1 MILYKRNAQG
11 KPIFWE
17 IHKSP
22 TGIIQV
28 HYGLVG
34 KEGHF
39 EQINTHRKID
49 DEIASQ
55 IKAKRKEGYKTVQ
68 DLYDNA
74 PLIVSGDSLYKY
86 LDTYLPKFN
95 THEDGKFIPML
106 CKTLEDNKP
115 FEKGTYFGQWKINGE
130 RCIITAS
137 IERNLFE
144 LVKLHYRSREGV
156 DWTDKLSYLDDILI
170 PAIPSTLIDL
180 MLEEGV
186 GLDGELYLPGYGI
199 NEINSF
205 IKNIEVPQHY
215 KLQYWL
221 YDICIENMSAIN
233 RQSLLRK
240 NFSKY
245 AINSVFNTKGCI
257 FTKED
262 HLNNTNRLVLLDNDT
277 VDNINM
283 AIGLRDKYI
292 SLGFEGLVIRE
303 KSAEYQFGG
312 RRNNSML
319 KFKKKEDGL
328 FEIIDIVPE
337 GIKRSNLGKFVLR
350 NDINDELF
358 ECTYNASHSSQEEIL
373 INKNK
378 YIGKKVLVE
387 YRERSGCSQVPFHAK
402 AVKIKSE

>member
-22 TGIIQV
+22 IGTIQV
-28 HYGLVG
+28 RYGLVG

-39 EQINTHRKID
+39 EQINTHRKVD

-55 IKAKRKEGYKTVQ
+55 IKAKRKEGYKSIQ

-74 PLIVSGDSLYKY
+74 PEILTGENTYNY
-86 LDTYLPKFN
+86 LNTYLPKFN

-106 CKTLEDNKP
+106 CKTLEDNRP
-115 FEKGTYFGQWKINGE
+115 FEKGNYFGQWKINGE
-130 RCIITAS
+130 RCIITMS
-137 IERNLFE
+137 KDDGLFGDYH
-144 LVKLHYRSREGV
+144 LCYRSREGI
-156 DWTDKLSYLDDILI
+156 DWTSKLSYLDAVLLPCI
-170 PAIPSTLIDL
+170 PDEIKEMMI
-180 MLEEGV
+180 EEGV

-205 IKNIEVPQHY
+205 IKNTEVPQHY

-233 RQSLLRK
+233 RQEVLHN
-240 NFSKY
+240 NFKKY
-245 AINSVFNTKGCI
+245 YSGILN
-257 FTKED
+257 KED
-262 HLNNTNRLVLLDNDT
+262 HLNNTDRLVLLSNDSIT
-277 VDNINM
+277 DINS
-283 AIGLRDKYI
+283 AILHRDAYI

-328 FEIIDIVPE
+328 FTIVDIIPE
-337 GIKRSNLGKFVLR
+337 GIKRANLGKLVLK

-358 ECTYNASHSSQEEIL
+358 ECTYNAPHSSQEEIL
-373 INKNK
+373 VNKDK
-378 YIGKKVLVE
+378 YIGHYKALVE
-387 YRERSGCSQVPFHAK
+387 FRERSGISQVPFHAK
-402 AVKIKSE
+402 CVKLVN

>member
-1 MILYKRNAQG
+1 MILYKRNSNG

-22 TGIIQV
+22 TGVIQV

-49 DEIASQ
+49 DEISSQ
-55 IKAKRKEGYKTVQ
+55 IKAKRKEGYKELQ

-74 PLIVSGDSLYKY
+74 PVLDTFTGNLYDY
-86 LDTYLPKFN
+86 LDNYLPKFN
-95 THEDGKFIPML
+95 THANGAFIPML

-130 RCIITAS
+130 RCIITMS
-137 IERNLFE
+137 KDDGLFGD
-144 LVKLHYRSREGV
+144 LHLCYRSREGV
-156 DWTDKLSYLDDILI
+156 DWTSKLSYLDEILLPCI
-170 PAIPSTLIDL
+170 PDEIKDMMI
-180 MLEEGV
+180 EEGV

-205 IKNIEVPQHY
+205 IKNTELPQHY

-221 YDICIENMSAIN
+221 YDICIENMSALN
-233 RQSLLRK
+233 RQILLNN
-240 NFSKY
+240 NFSQYHPNHILK
-245 AINSVFNTKGCI
+245 
-257 FTKED
+257 KED
-262 HLNNTNRLVLLDNDT
+262 HLNNTNRLILLNNNT

-283 AIGLRDKYI
+283 AISMRDYFI

-337 GIKRSNLGKFVLR
+337 GIKRSHLPKFVMR

-358 ECTYNASHSSQEEIL
+358 TCTLNAPQSVQENIL
-373 INKNK
+373 QTKDN
-378 YIGKKVLVE
+378 YLSGEYVGLVE
-387 YRERSGCSQVPFHAK
+387 FRERSGVNQVPFHAK
-402 AVKIKSE
+402 LIKLCKK

>member
-1 MILYKRNAQG
+1 MILYKRNSNG

-22 TGIIQV
+22 TGVIQV

-49 DEIASQ
+49 DEIDSQ
-55 IKAKRKEGYKTVQ
+55 IKAKRKEGYKELQ

-74 PLIVSGDSLYKY
+74 PVLDTFTGNLYDY
-86 LDTYLPKFN
+86 LDNYLPKFN
-95 THEDGKFIPML
+95 THANGAFIPML

-130 RCIITAS
+130 RCIITMS
-137 IERNLFE
+137 KDDGLFGD
-144 LVKLHYRSREGV
+144 LHLCYRSREGV
-156 DWTDKLSYLDDILI
+156 DWTSKLSYLDEILLPCI
-170 PAIPSTLIDL
+170 PDEIKDMMI
-180 MLEEGV
+180 EEGV

-221 YDICIENMSAIN
+221 YDICIENMSALN
-233 RQSLLRK
+233 RQILLNN
-240 NFSKY
+240 NFSQYHPNHILK
-245 AINSVFNTKGCI
+245 
-257 FTKED
+257 KED
-262 HLNNTNRLVLLDNDT
+262 HLNNTNRLILLNNDT

-283 AIGLRDKYI
+283 AISMRDYFI

-337 GIKRSNLGKFVLR
+337 GVKRSHLPKFVMR

-358 ECTYNASHSSQEEIL
+358 TCTLNAPQSVQENIL
-373 INKNK
+373 QTKDN
-378 YIGKKVLVE
+378 YLSGEYVGLVE
-387 YRERSGCSQVPFHAK
+387 FRERSGVNQVPFHAK
-402 AVKIKSE
+402 LIKLCKK